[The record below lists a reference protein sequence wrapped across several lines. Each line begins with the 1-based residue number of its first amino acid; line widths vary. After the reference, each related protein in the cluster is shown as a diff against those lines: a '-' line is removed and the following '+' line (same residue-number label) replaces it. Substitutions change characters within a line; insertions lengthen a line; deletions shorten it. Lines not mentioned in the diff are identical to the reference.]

1 MLRQPSFMVCYLP
14 STRTLRSKMQ
24 GGAASRQEL
33 RLLPHQFLEAEAG
46 EACGPRQSL
55 KRWETTY
62 HSARVAK
69 NQRLD
74 LLQREA
80 VPDPACDAVD
90 GQHDIALENLCVMA
104 REEREESG
112 CQPQDRGLF
121 TTPGPSRTRIPR
133 RGM

>member
-1 MLRQPSFMVCYLP
+1 VLRQPFLMVCYLP
-14 STRTLRSKMQ
+14 STRALRSKMQ

-33 RLLPHQFLEAEAG
+33 LLLPHQFLEAEAG

-55 KRWETTY
+55 KRRETTY

-90 GQHDIALENLCVMA
+90 GQHDIALDNLCLM
-104 REEREESG
+104 
-112 CQPQDRGLF
+112 PQ
-121 TTPGPSRTRIPR
+121 
-133 RGM
+133 